1 MINNNY
7 QFITYWFTLH
17 FFYFA
22 FFFSFRLIFWSLF
35 SQSVFFIIFL
45 FPNKNNIV
53 GKEIL
58 LPFRIYIMCYM
69 FLKSYT
75 SY

>member
-17 FFYFA
+17 FFL
-22 FFFSFRLIFWSLF
+22 SFRLIFWSLF